1 MSVTI
6 QQDVAQTWHD
16 AIIELFELDLEPI
29 TGSVSDKYY
38 FTAGVMPDNSKMQ
51 WKGETYEPLPIEA
64 SGFER
69 TTQGQIPTPELTVA
83 NVLGT
88 LASVVNTLDDLVGAK
103 VVRRRT
109 LLKYLDNGTEPDSTQ
124 EFPEDIFYIERKV
137 AETSVTIT
145 WQLASKIDLEGLQLP
160 KRIITQN
167 YCLWKYRGAECG
179 YDGPPV
185 ANEYDQPIAFGG
197 ASSSEG
203 QAYVAAYKAF
213 SAASTKLA
221 NAEAKRNNLFG
232 QKEAACLP
240 GSADV
245 EETAF
250 VFDRTGIRNYS
261 FVIED
266 GSGNPI
272 IALWDGNTVRIDG
285 SMPPYR
291 PGVKQRTGRGPGNQN
306 NGTGSAY
313 FVELWSGSGAN
324 ISKTVLPFSR
334 STFALRDGGNS
345 AILFVDGQLVPQRAG
360 AFATGYDIGDYA
372 AEGFAPVRS
381 IEKLDY
387 NNAQCGTIGSSFT
400 SADSAYNT
408 ALSEY
413 NAAKSALDAA
423 AAALP
428 VNDDV
433 LRRDRC
439 GKRLQSCR
447 LRFGLRGALPFGG
460 FPGANLTR

>member
-1 MSVTI
+1 MTI
-6 QQDVAQTWHD
+6 QQDVSQTWHD

-29 TGSVSDKYY
+29 TGSASDKYY

-51 WKGETYEPLPIEA
+51 WKGEVYEPLPIEA

-88 LASVVNTLDDLVGAK
+88 LASVVNALDDLVGAK

-167 YCLWKYRGAECG
+167 YCLWKYRGPECG

-185 ANEYDQPIAFGG
+185 ANEFDQPITISG
-197 ASSSEG
+197 ASSPEG
-203 QAYVAAYKAF
+203 QAYLAAYEAFDAAQKAL
-213 SAASTKLA
+213 S
-221 NAEAKRNNLFG
+221 NAEAKKNNLFG
-232 QKEAACLP
+232 QREAACDP
-240 GSADV
+240 DAADV
-245 EETAF
+245 EETLF
-250 VFDRTGIRNYS
+250 VFKTGGIRSYS
-261 FVIED
+261 FVIQD
-266 GSGNPI
+266 GDGNS
-272 IALWDGNTVRIDG
+272 IAAVWDGANVQLSG
-285 SMPPYR
+285 AKPLYR
-291 PGVKQRTGRGPGNQN
+291 PDFKQRTNRGPGNKN
-306 NGTGSAY
+306 NGTGPAY
-313 FVELWSGSGAN
+313 SVVQWVPAPGGGLMKIDLGFGGG
-324 ISKTVLPFSR
+324 
-334 STFALRDGGNS
+334 TFAIKDQAN
-345 AILFVDGQLVPQRAG
+345 APILFVGGSIVPVRPNSSSI
-360 AFATGYDIGDYA
+360 GYDIGDYA
-372 AEGFAPVRS
+372 SAGFAPMRS
-381 IEKLDY
+381 IAKLDY
-387 NNAQCGTIGSSFT
+387 DGTQCSTLSSQYD
-400 SADSAYNT
+400 AAESAYNAALATFT
-408 ALSEY
+408 AAQAAL
-413 NAAKSALDAA
+413 NAANG
-423 AAALP
+423 ALP
-428 VNDDV
+428 VGDDI

-447 LRFGLRGALPFGG
+447 LRFGLNGSLPFGG